1 MIIVEICLNFEQCPA
16 EIMTKIKSAV
26 IGVGYLGKFHAQ
38 KYSVLPDAEL
48 VAVCDTDPKICED
61 IAKKYTVEAV
71 TDYHALLD
79 KVDAVS
85 IAVPTRQHY
94 EVARAFLDK
103 GIHVLIEKPITHT
116 VAEARKLIE
125 IANKNHLVFQVGHL
139 ERFNAARLALEK
151 FLDSPCFIE
160 SHRIAPFNL
169 RGIDVNVILDLMIHD
184 IDIIQSIIKS
194 PIKNISAHGSP
205 ILSDSIDI
213 ANVRI
218 EFANACV
225 ANVTASR
232 VSFKTER
239 KTRIFQ
245 TDSYISVDFQH
256 KEIHVF
262 HKDKGEMMP
271 GIPKIAHQEF
281 IYKDNDALQLEIEAF
296 LQAIIKNTKP
306 VVTGDDGCRALETA
320 ETITTLINENLAR
333 FNALHSK

>member
-1 MIIVEICLNFEQCPA
+1 MA
-16 EIMTKIKSAV
+16 KIKCAV

-38 KYSVLPDAEL
+38 KYTALPNAEL
-48 VAVCDTDPKICED
+48 IAVSDIDPQTCAH
-61 IAKKYTVEAV
+61 IAAEHSVEAV
-71 TDYHALLD
+71 VDYQSLLG

-94 EVARAFLDK
+94 KVAKAFLSK
-103 GIHVLIEKPITHT
+103 GTHVLIEKPITHT
-116 VAEARKLIE
+116 VAEATELIE
-125 IANKNHLVFQVGHL
+125 IANHNNVVFQVGHL
-139 ERFNAARLALEK
+139 ERFNAARLALKE

-194 PIKNISAHGSP
+194 PIEKISAHGVP
-205 ILSDSIDI
+205 ILSESIDI

-245 TDSYISVDFQH
+245 ANSYISVDFQH

-262 HKDKGEMMP
+262 RKDKGEMLP
-271 GIPKIAHQEF
+271 GIPKIAHQKF
-281 IYKDNDALQLEIEAF
+281 IYQDNDALLLEIEAF
-296 LQAIIKNTKP
+296 LRAITENSKP
-306 VVTGDDGCRALETA
+306 IVTGEDGRDALQTA
-320 ETITTLINENLAR
+320 ETITHLVNENLSK
-333 FNALHSK
+333 FNVLHSK